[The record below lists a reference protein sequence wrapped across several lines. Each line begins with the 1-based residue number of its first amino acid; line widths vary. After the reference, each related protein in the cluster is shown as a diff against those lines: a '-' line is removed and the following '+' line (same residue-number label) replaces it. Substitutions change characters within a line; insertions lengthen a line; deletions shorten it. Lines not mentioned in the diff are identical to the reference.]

1 MEAEEMH
8 QRFAAAAH
16 DLGLALSGLQAL
28 RAAAPAD
35 VAEDVA
41 AVQRQLGV
49 LRFSS
54 SGQQEQLASQLL
66 QAVVLLHMRQ
76 CEGGAAVAPLLL
88 EGMALA
94 GLSPRSQAWLDFE
107 VGRLRDAARAA
118 ARQGDPITEFF
129 YKQVGV
135 RGVWAGCCGVARR
148 QDTLNLDQM
157 LYVLLYLLCLSAG
170 PLLYCCADD
179 YVPPGPHLRRLGPAA
194 AGAAG
199 AGSVRGSSSILSSGG
214 FAARVLQ
221 QQQRGGGGHAAR
233 RLLHSHQVRQRQQQ
247 SARR

>member
-1 MEAEEMH
+1 MQ

-54 SGQQEQLASQLL
+54 SSQQEQLAAQLL
-66 QAVVLLHMRQ
+66 QAVALLHMRQ

-118 ARQGDPITEFF
+118 AQQADPIAEFF
-129 YKQVGV
+129 YKQVGAWAVVV
-135 RGVWAGCCGVARR
+135 RCGVVSSPRLRPSRPHGTSCICPVCSSRFARA
-148 QDTLNLDQM
+148 L
-157 LYVLLYLLCLSAG
+157 A
-170 PLLYCCADD
+170 PCCIARLADD
-179 YVPPGPHLRRLGPAA
+179 HVPAGPHLRRLGPPAA
-194 AGAAG
+194 ATAAATAS
-199 AGSVRGSSSILSSGG
+199 AGSARGSGG
-214 FAARVLQ
+214 IFGSRRSAARVL
-221 QQQRGGGGHAAR
+221 
-233 RLLHSHQVRQRQQQ
+233 
-247 SARR
+247 